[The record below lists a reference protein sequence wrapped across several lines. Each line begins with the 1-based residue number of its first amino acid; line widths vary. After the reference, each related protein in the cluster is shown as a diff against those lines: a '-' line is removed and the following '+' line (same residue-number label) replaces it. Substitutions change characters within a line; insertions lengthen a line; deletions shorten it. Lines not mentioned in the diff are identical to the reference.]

1 MQGRIDTSFQTLQR
15 DLFASGLAAEIGPNA
30 FVTWLAIKNHADFEN
45 GLAWPGMR
53 RLAVLTGLPLSSVSK
68 AVQRLVAHH
77 LVRVVAPSKGKA
89 RRGQTYLAC
98 ERLDVRLGER
108 VLCTIVLDYVPAK
121 LRGQVARI
129 DQALK
134 TADGVGEVLAGCT
147 ILPGPGFA
155 WDADAGVLRA
165 QLPAREL
172 PHVEPLSV
180 EERESPLVRRMLAIA
195 ERVRGGGA
203 EG

>member
-30 FVTWLAIKNHADFEN
+30 FVTWLAIKNHADFES

-68 AVQRLVAHH
+68 AVQRLLSHH
-77 LVRVVAPSKGKA
+77 LVRVVSPSKGKA

-98 ERLDVRLGER
+98 ERLDVRLGDR
-108 VLCTIVLDYVPAK
+108 VLCTIVLDYVPAR
-121 LRGQVARI
+121 LRGQVTRI
-129 DQALK
+129 DQALR
-134 TADGVGEVLAGCT
+134 TDDGVDEVLAGCT
-147 ILPGPGFA
+147 ILPGEGFS
-155 WDADAGVLRA
+155 WDASSRSLRA

-172 PHVEPLSV
+172 PHVESLS
-180 EERESPLVRRMLAIA
+180 EEEMASPLVKRMLSIA
-195 ERVRGGGA
+195 SRARGDA
-203 EG
+203 EK